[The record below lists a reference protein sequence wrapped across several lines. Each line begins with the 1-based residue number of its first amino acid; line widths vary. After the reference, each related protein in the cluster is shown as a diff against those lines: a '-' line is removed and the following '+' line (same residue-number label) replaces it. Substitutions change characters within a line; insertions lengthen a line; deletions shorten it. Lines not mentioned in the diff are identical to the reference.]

1 MGLEFGRLVH
11 HQNED
16 QKSTICFWTRNNG
29 TWTNLGGR
37 PQHLHANTKSH
48 GRAHARCDHRR
59 SDKGDHGLQVKQCSH
74 RGRNRDSRVVFQQH
88 ECRNRTGNP
97 NPYHNPS
104 PNPNHNPN
112 PNPNPNPNLNPD
124 PNHNEQAKANLDEEN
139 RNRRKLA
146 HDHYQWICR
155 CDALH
160 TENEKLREEL
170 VVARMWTD
178 SGNEEQQNVAAIEA
192 ILEQDALVIKP
203 KQFYF
208 TE

>member
-1 MGLEFGRLVH
+1 MGLECGRLVH
-11 HQNED
+11 HQKKD
-16 QKSTICFWTRNNG
+16 QKNIICFWTRNNG

-37 PQHLHANTKSH
+37 PKHSRASTKSH

-59 SDKGDHGLQVKQCSH
+59 SDTGDHGLQVRPCPH
-74 RGRNRDSRVVFQQH
+74 RGRNRDSHVVFQQH
-88 ECRNRTGNP
+88 ECRTRTGNP
-97 NPYHNPS
+97 NPYHNPG
-104 PNPNHNPN
+104 PNTNHNPN
-112 PNPNPNPNLNPD
+112 PNPN
-124 PNHNEQAKANLDEEN
+124 PNHNEQAKANLDEED
-139 RNRRKLA
+139 RIRQKLA

-170 VVARMWTD
+170 VVARMYTD
-178 SGNEEQQNVAAIEA
+178 SGNEEQRNQSVIDA

-203 KQFYF
+203 LPFYF